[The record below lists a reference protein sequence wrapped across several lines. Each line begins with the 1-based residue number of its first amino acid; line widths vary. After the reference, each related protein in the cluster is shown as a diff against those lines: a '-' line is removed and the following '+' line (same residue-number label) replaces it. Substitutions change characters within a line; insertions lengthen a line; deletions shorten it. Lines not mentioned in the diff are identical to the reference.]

1 MWVFIE
7 LANDVL
13 SGNTNQVTL
22 CTEAHPHTWLVSTHI
37 CVCVCVYARVSAR
50 FCPRIRDKG
59 RKSGRRIDGHLR
71 SIRDSTVGTISW
83 LVDTQC

>member
-7 LANDVL
+7 LADDVL

-22 CTEAHPHTWLVSTHI
+22 CTEAHPHVRACVS
-37 CVCVCVYARVSAR
+37 VR

-59 RKSGRRIDGHLR
+59 RKSGHGIDGHLR
-71 SIRDSTVGTISW
+71 SIGDSTVGTISC
-83 LVDTQC
+83 LVDTRC

>member
-37 CVCVCVYARVSAR
+37 CVCVCVCMRVYLPVSVHGSV
-50 FCPRIRDKG
+50 IRG
-59 RKSGRRIDGHLR
+59 GSRAAE
-71 SIRDSTVGTISW
+71 
-83 LVDTQC
+83 